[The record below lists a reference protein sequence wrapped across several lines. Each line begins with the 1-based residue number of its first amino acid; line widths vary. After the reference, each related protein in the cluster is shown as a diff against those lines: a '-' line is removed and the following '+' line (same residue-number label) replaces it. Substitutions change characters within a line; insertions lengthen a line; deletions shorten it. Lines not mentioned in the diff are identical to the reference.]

1 MKKKITIIIAL
12 VLTASLVF
20 AMSACGSKANDTDSD
35 KADEG
40 ETATAGTLV
49 LGCDDAFPPMGFDDG
64 GKIVGFDIDLAQAVA
79 DKLGLKLV
87 VKPIDWS
94 AKELELTSKNIDV
107 IWNGYSIT
115 ADRIDKVT
123 FTKPYLKN
131 SQQLVVKT
139 GSKITSKADLAG
151 KIVGVQADSAAL
163 DLIEADPEFKDSLKD
178 LRVYDDYQE
187 ALQDLKSSDRIDAV
201 AVDKILIEYIMKQ
214 SPDTF
219 KILDESL
226 GEEYFGIGCRKDD
239 TKLADDIDKALEEL
253 QADGTTLEIS
263 KKWFAGD
270 QDIVITDVPRLT
282 KADVQ

>member
-1 MKKKITIIIAL
+1 MKKKTTLIIAL
-12 VLTASLVF
+12 VLTLSLVF
-20 AMSACGSKANDTDSD
+20 AMSACGSKDKDTDTGKTTES
-35 KADEG
+35 

-64 GKIVGFDIDLAQAVA
+64 GEIVGFDIDLAQAVA
-79 DKLGLKLV
+79 DKLDMKLV
-87 VKPIDWS
+87 VKPIDWA

-115 ADRIDKVT
+115 ADRIDEVT

-131 SQQLVVKT
+131 SQQLVVKE

-163 DLIEADPEFKDSLKD
+163 DLIEADPEFKASLKE
-178 LRVYDDYQE
+178 LRVYDDYQA

-201 AVDKILIEYIMKQ
+201 AVDKILIEYVQKQ

-219 KILDESL
+219 VVLEEGL

-239 TKLADDIDKALEEL
+239 TKLADAIDKALEEL
-253 QADGTTLEIS
+253 KADGTTAEIS
-263 KKWFAGD
+263 KKWFSGD
-270 QDIVITDVPRLT
+270 DIVITDVPRLT
-282 KADVQ
+282 KADV